1 MKIVSWM
8 SIIHRGA
15 QLFLIA
21 NFFCSGCGPLVA
33 SSLRSASMK
42 ASSADDSRFADV
54 IGTQTIGAKYQFT
67 EDSVLVESA
76 KAILAMGSRILK
88 VNLGEVSGEDFEA
101 LLGMPFHTY
110 LFWFHGRETW
120 TDGLTAEEQDAVY
133 RETYTLASSLKTRFN
148 GKDKVFY
155 LGHWEGDWQ
164 LLKGFDGTKEPEP
177 IAVQGMIDW
186 LNTRQRALQ
195 AVDMDF
201 ADSDV
206 RIYHYTEVN
215 RVFDAIEKQKR
226 RVVNAVLPYT
236 NVDFVSYSSYDAQL
250 RPQTDVNRALDYIE
264 ARLKPNPELPGKRVI
279 VTEFGMSADAYDYNP
294 DLHEQANRT
303 IIAKYLAW
311 GVPMILYW
319 EMYNNEIVAR
329 QHRGFW
335 LIDDKNVK
343 WPLYFTMQRA
353 LMDGRRYV
361 RDYVQSQG
369 NLPAKNE
376 YLAWLGA
383 HLTWRSS
390 SPMNDASLR

>member
-1 MKIVSWM
+1 MKIVSLV

-15 QLFLIA
+15 KLFLIA
-21 NFFCSGCGPLVA
+21 NLFCSGCGPLV
-33 SSLRSASMK
+33 SSNLRSASVK
-42 ASSADDSRFADV
+42 ASDVDDSRFADV

-101 LLGMPFHTY
+101 LLEMPFHTY

-120 TDGLTAEEQDAVY
+120 MDGLTADEQDAVY
-133 RETYTLASSLKTRFN
+133 RETYTLASSLKTRFS

-155 LGHWEGDWQ
+155 IGHWEGDWQ
-164 LLKGFDGTKEPEP
+164 LLKGFDGTQEPEP

-195 AVDMDF
+195 AVEKDLP
-201 ADSDV
+201 DSDV

-215 RVFDAIEKQKR
+215 RVFDAIERQKS

-236 NVDFVSYSSYDAQL
+236 NVDYVSYSSYDAQL
-250 RPQTDVNRALDYIE
+250 RSQTDVNRALDYIE
-264 ARLKPNPELPGKRVI
+264 ARLKPNPKLPGKRVI
-279 VTEFGMSADAYDYNP
+279 VTEFGMSADAYGYDPN
-294 DLHEQANRT
+294 LHEQANRT

-319 EMYNNEIVAR
+319 EMYNNEIVAG

-353 LMDGRRYV
+353 LVDGRRYV
-361 RDYVQSQG
+361 RDYVQSEG
-369 NLPAKNE
+369 KLPTKKE
-376 YLAWLGA
+376 YLTWLGA
-383 HLTWRSS
+383 QLNGR
-390 SPMNDASLR
+390 P